1 MSIFKGSGVALVT
14 PFKDGR
20 VDYDALEQLIRWHI
34 EEGTDAI
41 ITCGTT
47 GEASTLSPVERL
59 SVIEFTVNCVG
70 GRIPVIAG
78 AGTND
83 TSHSM
88 YLAKEIQYA
97 GADGLLVVTP
107 YYNKATQKGLIRHYN
122 MIADYTDLPVI
133 LYSVKSR
140 TGLNIEPETV
150 KELSK
155 HPNIV
160 GIKEAS
166 GDISQICRIAALCG
180 KDFDLYS
187 GNDDQTI
194 PIMSVGGI
202 GCIST
207 VANIIPAQYHRMTS
221 DFLKGRYKSAARQ
234 QLKMLPLIRAV
245 FSEVNPI
252 PVKAAL
258 NMMGYIEKEYRLPLC
273 EPENE
278 TLYRLYDEMNRFGI
292 IMK

>member
-20 VDYDALEQLIRWHI
+20 VDYDALKELIRWHI
-34 EEGTDAI
+34 DSGTDAI

-59 SVIEFTVNCVG
+59 SVIEFTVSCVG

-78 AGTND
+78 AGSND

-150 KELSK
+150 KELRK

-166 GDISQICRIAALCG
+166 GDISQICSIAALCG

-194 PIMSVGGI
+194 PIMSVGGV

-207 VANIIPAQYHRMTS
+207 VANIIPAQYHQMTG
-221 DFLKGRYKSAARQ
+221 DFLRGRYKSAARQ
-234 QLKMLPLIRAV
+234 QLKMLPLIHAV
-245 FSEVNPI
+245 FAEVNPI

-278 TLYRLYDEMNRFGI
+278 TLYRLYDEMNRYGI
-292 IMK
+292 AMK